1 MKKQTRFTHC
11 LPWMMAA
18 ATLVLIEFQSYTA
31 QTPAIQRIEWG
42 KTASGT
48 PVELYVLDN
57 GRGLVARVCTYGAT
71 LVSLE
76 VPDKSGRRAD
86 IVLGLDDLA
95 GYLKGHPLFGS
106 TVGRYANRIGGA
118 QFTLNGKLITLA
130 KNSGRNSIHGG
141 PNGFHKQIWKATAI
155 ETAEGPAVK
164 MTYLSAD
171 GEEGFP
177 GNLNVTVTF
186 TLTRSNELRIDY
198 EATTDKDT
206 VVNLTN
212 HSYFNLGGHDSGDV
226 LGHELFIAASR
237 YTVVDAELI
246 PTGEIAPVKDTPLD
260 FTIPRLIGE
269 RIARLAQT
277 QGYDHNYV
285 LDSGGKSLALAAR
298 ATEPKSGRIME
309 VWTTE
314 PGVQLYTAN
323 HLRNYKGRN
332 GAIYNRH
339 QAFCLETQHF
349 PDSPNKP
356 QFPTTT
362 LKAGD
367 TFKSTTA
374 FRFSIR

>member
-1 MKKQTRFTHC
+1 
-11 LPWMMAA
+11 MAA